1 MSLEQELAR
10 NTAAMTALTAALRQ
24 YLDAPVTAAEISRF
38 ITSDVPDN
46 DIPVRQ
52 VPVVTAAEWA
62 ALKETDAPKPKAASS
77 TPAVTPATPVVAATP
92 APSTTSDT
100 TAVSGTPIA
109 TLTIE
114 YAQVAKA
121 ITDVFKVD
129 RAKVVA
135 ALAKFGA
142 AKGPQLKAEDYS
154 AFLMELGA

>member
-24 YLDAPVTAAEISRF
+24 YLDAPVTAAEVSRF
-38 ITSDVPDN
+38 ITSDVPDS

-52 VPVVTAAEWA
+52 IPVVTGAEWA
-62 ALKETDAPKPKAASS
+62 ALQEKEVPKSKAASS
-77 TPAVTPATPVVAATP
+77 EPAATLATPVAA
-92 APSTTSDT
+92 A
-100 TAVSGTPIA
+100 A
-109 TLTIE
+109 IE

-121 ITDVFKVD
+121 ITDVFKTD

-154 AFLMELGA
+154 AFLVELGA

>member
-1 MSLEQELAR
+1 MH
-10 NTAAMTALTAALRQ
+10 
-24 YLDAPVTAAEISRF
+24 
-38 ITSDVPDN
+38 TST
-46 DIPVRQ
+46 
-52 VPVVTAAEWA
+52 PVVTGAEWA
-62 ALKETDAPKPKAASS
+62 ALQEKEVPKPVAASS
-77 TPAVTPATPVVAATP
+77 APAATPDTPTATVTPVVAP
-92 APSTTSDT
+92 AP
-100 TAVSGTPIA
+100 

-114 YAQVAKA
+114 YPQVAKA

>member
-62 ALKETDAPKPKAASS
+62 ALKETDAPKSKAVSS
-77 TPAVTPATPVVAATP
+77 VLAVTPATPVVAA
-92 APSTTSDT
+92 A
-100 TAVSGTPIA
+100 
-109 TLTIE
+109 IE